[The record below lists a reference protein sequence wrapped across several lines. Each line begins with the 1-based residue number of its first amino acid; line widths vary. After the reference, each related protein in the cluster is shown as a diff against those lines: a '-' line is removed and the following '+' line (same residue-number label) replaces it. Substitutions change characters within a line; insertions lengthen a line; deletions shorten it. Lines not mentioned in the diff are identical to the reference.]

1 VSIGDT
7 LAAARHAAG
16 LTIARVSELTRIR
29 EAIVRGIE
37 RDDFSACGGDI
48 YARGHIRSIGRVTG
62 ADAESL
68 VSEYDAL
75 HGAPRA
81 VDAAAVFAPST
92 PIRLATRRGLN
103 WSAVMVLALV
113 VIAGFAVHHVLA
125 SPGAT
130 QGAAQ
135 AAASARAAGSRP
147 PASPGHPAGPGHRGG
162 PGISRHAA
170 GAHRGRRA
178 MVIRLAASD
187 DCWVQLRTA
196 HGRTIFSGVIP
207 AGSGRHWTE
216 RRTVQLRLGNPAG
229 VALTVNGR
237 RLRSRHRPAGRPLT
251 LRPGHR
257 PKATD

>member
-7 LAAARHAAG
+7 LATARHTAG
-16 LTIARVSELTRIR
+16 LTIAHVSELTRVR

-81 VDAAAVFAPST
+81 VDAAAVFEPST
-92 PIRLATRRGLN
+92 PLRLATRRGLN

-113 VIAGFAVHHVLA
+113 VIAGFAAYHVLA
-125 SPGAT
+125 APGAT

-135 AAASARAAGSRP
+135 AAASAGAGGTG
-147 PASPGHPAGPGHRGG
+147 PAQVT
-162 PGISRHAA
+162 
-170 GAHRGRRA
+170 RRA
-178 MVIRLAASD
+178 PVRGAA
-187 DCWVQLRTA
+187 LRRPGMPL
-196 HGRTIFSGVIP
+196 GR
-207 AGSGRHWTE
+207 AG
-216 RRTVQLRLGNPAG
+216 
-229 VALTVNGR
+229 
-237 RLRSRHRPAGRPLT
+237 PAGRW
-251 LRPGHR
+251 
-257 PKATD
+257 